1 MEIRGRFLP
10 SRVYSRWKWTV
21 RFGLLIVPFLSFL
34 AGGLTLYLTPGT
46 YRSTTLIE
54 LENGP
59 ATPKVGPEL
68 HEFTVQ
74 SLISGLFAALLLP
87 YLMELAF
94 PPRHTASPTP
104 DPVDA
109 L

>member
-10 SRVYSRWKWTV
+10 SRVYSHWKWTV
-21 RFGLLIVPFLSFL
+21 RFGLLLIPFLSFL
-34 AGGLTLYLTPGT
+34 AGGLTSTSPRAP
-46 YRSTTLIE
+46 YRSTPLIE
-54 LENGP
+54 LEN
-59 ATPKVGPEL
+59 GPEL

-74 SLISGLFAALLLP
+74 SLISGLFAALPPP